1 MLDIFAGSVE
11 SLVLLFQATLG
22 ISLLLLFLLMG
33 QIMALWGDAYLAMKN
48 PRPIGGKTIE
58 VTILAWGFASRR
70 GRSLEVDDCSGMG
83 INDMRF
89 YMTGKHVLICLI
101 TFGFVRKISIEYR
114 CYAGNS
120 DVGAA

>member
-1 MLDIFAGSVE
+1 MLDMFAGSVE
-11 SLVLLFQATLG
+11 SLVLVLQITMG
-22 ISLLLLFLLMG
+22 ISIILFLLLTG
-33 QIMALWGDAYLAMKN
+33 QIMALWGDACLAIKN

-70 GRSLEVDDCSGMG
+70 GRSLEVDDCYDTG

-89 YMTGKHVLICLI
+89 YMTGRHVLICLV
-101 TFGFVRKISIEYR
+101 TFGFVRTISIDYR